1 MKLIIETARFV
12 GLEGDLNTLGEF
24 VDNEYMVW
32 VEETNTVYS
41 LFKGVVLEGIV
52 NEYGTWVE
60 SNYARLLQLT
70 FEDVPT
76 DCTEINY
83 VDLKDY
89 NFITPKNLTSD
100 QASRLQ
106 AVLGFLPK
114 EVVLS
119 PTTLEDPI
127 QVPTEG
133 EYTLS
138 LSGYNFSSLVICT
151 LNKGTLLKVDVSS
164 STEIRITFKG
174 LTYGESSVLKLIY
187 PGGYYR
193 EIPLECVKYPS
204 GETLPVLDKA
214 FTVGKNYYGQPF
226 SKTYYS
232 NSWLPSKAFDD
243 NVGTR
248 HYSKYSASSGHYLG
262 VMLNNPS
269 YLISVEYQGE
279 YGSNTFLLQGCNN
292 TTNGHDGDWEDLGEY
307 NFYSKQVLN
316 HKVFV
321 YNAYRIVWIT
331 PRNTYWANARELIF
345 NIKQ

>member
-41 LFKGVVLEGIV
+41 FFEGITLEGVV

-60 SNYARLLQLT
+60 SNYVRLLQLT
-70 FEDVPT
+70 FGDVPT
-76 DCTEINY
+76 DYTEISY

-89 NFITPKNLTSD
+89 NFLTSKHLTSD
-100 QASRLQ
+100 EASRLQ

-114 EVVLS
+114 EIVLS
-119 PTTLEDPI
+119 PSVAEEPI

-133 EYTLS
+133 EYVVS
-138 LSGYNFSSLVICT
+138 LAGYNFSSLVICT
-151 LNKGTLLKVDVSS
+151 LSEGTLLGVEVPS
-164 STEIRITFKG
+164 STEILINLTG
-174 LTYGESSVLKLIY
+174 LTYGRSSVLKLIY

-193 EIPLECVKYPS
+193 EIPLECIQLPS
-204 GETLPVLDKA
+204 GETLPVLKNSYVA
-214 FTVGKNYYGQPF
+214 GKNYYGQPF
-226 SKTYYS
+226 SRTAYS
-232 NSWLPSKAFDD
+232 RSWLAAKAFDD

-248 HYSKYSASSGHYLG
+248 HYASYSTSNGHYLG

-279 YGSNTFLLQGCNN
+279 YGSSAFLLQGSNN
-292 TTNGHDGDWEDLGEY
+292 TTDGEDGDWEDLGEY
-307 NFYSKQVLN
+307 DFSSKQTLSY
-316 HKVFV
+316 KAFV
-321 YNAYRIVWIT
+321 YNAYRIVWVR
-331 PRNTYWANARELIF
+331 PVNTAWANARELIF